1 METLDPEVAKE
12 LERQAIDRYN
22 LNSPPNSIKSDIAPK
37 ENFHTKV
44 LGKFRSVFP
53 FELFPDE
60 LIISERRIIWIHRYG
75 PWMNRV
81 VSVLHQDI
89 ADIEASSGPIVGHL
103 HIRNFTGGEEI
114 IMEHL
119 WKKDLQR
126 ARDLTEGLMMKHRVG
141 MKDKSLKDSVK
152 DRLEKMMH
160 VDF

>member
-1 METLDPEVAKE
+1 METLDPKVAQE
-12 LERQAIDRYN
+12 LERQA
-22 LNSPPNSIKSDIAPK
+22 LEKFSQKVPKTAKSSPSAQKDFIHS
-37 ENFHTKV
+37 KV
-44 LGKFRSVFP
+44 LGKFKSAFP

-60 LIISERRIIWIHRYG
+60 LIISERRVIWIHKYG
-75 PWMNRV
+75 LWMNRV

-119 WKKDLQR
+119 WRKDLQK
-126 ARDLTEGLMMKHRVG
+126 ARDLVESMMLAKRVG
-141 MKDKSLKDSVK
+141 VKGGVPKDSTQEK
-152 DRLEKMMH
+152 LEKMMH